1 MSAHAV
7 ELALGT
13 VQFGLTY
20 GVAGRGEPVPER
32 EIKDILALAWRA
44 GVRTLDTASA
54 YGDIEERLG
63 GLMRDRAFKVT
74 SKIPALPCTGA
85 TAAAVRA

>member
-13 VQFGLTY
+13 VQFGLPTASPDAAN
-20 GVAGRGEPVPER
+20 GSER

-63 GLMRDRAFKVT
+63 GLSARSGVQGHLEDSGAALHRCHRGSGRA
-74 SKIPALPCTGA
+74 
-85 TAAAVRA
+85 

>member
-1 MSAHAV
+1 M
-7 ELALGT
+7 
-13 VQFGLTY
+13 TY
-20 GVAGRGEPVPER
+20 GVAGRGEPVPEAR
-32 EIKDILALAWRA
+32 SRTSSRSRWRA

-74 SKIPALPCTGA
+74 SKIPALPLQRCRRGS
-85 TAAAVRA
+85 VRA